1 MRVGWR
7 LWILL
12 VLMLVAFAGRG
23 YAQRPPTEEERER
36 VRVRIGMTREQQEQI
51 EKLWMETDRKL
62 KEIAQKMGDLR
73 RQLFELYDTYDY
85 DRAKAAAIRKQ
96 IAALYAQRMA
106 AFADNQEK
114 LRRILN
120 RDQFERL
127 RALIHED
134 FEKRRQAWQGKR
146 GFPPHGPGAGAPPHG
161 PGEHP

>member
-1 MRVGWR
+1 MRTAFR
-7 LWILL
+7 ISILL
-12 VLMLVAFAGRG
+12 LLMLAAAAGRS

-36 VRVRIGMTREQQEQI
+36 VRIRIGMTREQQEQI

-62 KEIAQKMGDLR
+62 KEIAQKMSDLR

-85 DRAKAAAIRKQ
+85 DRAKAASLRRQ
-96 IAALYAQRMA
+96 ITALYAQRMA
-106 AFADNQEK
+106 AFAENQEK

-146 GFPPHGPGAGAPPHG
+146 GFPPHGPGGGPPPHP
-161 PGEHP
+161 PGDHP

>member
-1 MRVGWR
+1 MPNSCRIRV
-7 LWILL
+7 LFL
-12 VLMLVAFAGRG
+12 VMLIALAARG
-23 YAQRPPTEEERER
+23 QAQRPPSEEERER
-36 VRVRIGMTREQQEQI
+36 VRIRIGMTREQQDQI

-62 KEIAQKMGDLR
+62 KEIAQKMSDLR

-85 DRAKAAAIRKQ
+85 DRVKAAALRRQ

-106 AFADNQEK
+106 AFAENQEK

-134 FEKRRQAWQGKR
+134 FEKRRQSWQGKR
-146 GFPPHGPGAGAPPHG
+146 GYPPHGPSGPPPHP